1 MFRMI
6 SFVDIFVP
14 MFVILSSFGSP
25 RQGDNEDGAEHVYKG
40 KDFLSSS
47 SRGH

>member
-14 MFVILSSFGSP
+14 MFVILSSMD

-47 SRGH
+47 RGH